1 MPRFENEDFDP
12 KKRNREDIDRTV
24 PKDEDYY
31 NYSPEDIDLN
41 FNSKKR
47 EDNIV
52 VDNQRKPGNYGDYQ
66 QDSRGDITFK
76 SETIDDF
83 DRGSSSH
90 QRNTRST
97 PHFSNGS
104 RFGSSDRENFKKG
117 NSHNSSNKNKKHK
130 SKNGK
135 KAKSILAVIL
145 VLVILLVGSVF
156 PVLARVNYDEKKA
169 DKYVTASDLKDDSSV
184 KNILLLGVD
193 ARSNESAEQTRSD
206 TMMLVS
212 VDSKHHAI
220 KLVSFLRDTWV

>member
-47 EDNIV
+47 ENNIV
-52 VDNQRKPGNYGDYQ
+52 VDNQREPGNYGDYQ

-117 NSHNSSNKNKKHK
+117 NSHNSSKKNKKHK

-156 PVLARVNYDEKKA
+156 PVLARVNYDEKKRI
-169 DKYVTASDLKDDSSV
+169 
-184 KNILLLGVD
+184 N
-193 ARSNESAEQTRSD
+193 
-206 TMMLVS
+206 M
-212 VDSKHHAI
+212 
-220 KLVSFLRDTWV
+220 

>member
-104 RFGSSDRENFKKG
+104 RFGSSDRENFKKATVII
-117 NSHNSSNKNKKHK
+117 HQTRIK
-130 SKNGK
+130 SI
-135 KAKSILAVIL
+135 KAKT
-145 VLVILLVGSVF
+145 
-156 PVLARVNYDEKKA
+156 EKR
-169 DKYVTASDLKDDSSV
+169 L
-184 KNILLLGVD
+184 NL
-193 ARSNESAEQTRSD
+193 
-206 TMMLVS
+206 
-212 VDSKHHAI
+212 
-220 KLVSFLRDTWV
+220 F

>member
-24 PKDEDYY
+24 PRMK
-31 NYSPEDIDLN
+31 IIIIIRLRILTLIL
-41 FNSKKR
+41 NSKKR

-83 DRGSSSH
+83 DRGSSSY

-117 NSHNSSNKNKKHK
+117 NSHNSSKQ
-130 SKNGK
+130 
-135 KAKSILAVIL
+135 
-145 VLVILLVGSVF
+145 
-156 PVLARVNYDEKKA
+156 E
-169 DKYVTASDLKDDSSV
+169 
-184 KNILLLGVD
+184 
-193 ARSNESAEQTRSD
+193 
-206 TMMLVS
+206 
-212 VDSKHHAI
+212 
-220 KLVSFLRDTWV
+220 

>member
-76 SETIDDF
+76 SETID
-83 DRGSSSH
+83 
-90 QRNTRST
+90 
-97 PHFSNGS
+97 
-104 RFGSSDRENFKKG
+104 E
-117 NSHNSSNKNKKHK
+117 
-130 SKNGK
+130 
-135 KAKSILAVIL
+135 L
-145 VLVILLVGSVF
+145 
-156 PVLARVNYDEKKA
+156 
-169 DKYVTASDLKDDSSV
+169 
-184 KNILLLGVD
+184 
-193 ARSNESAEQTRSD
+193 
-206 TMMLVS
+206 
-212 VDSKHHAI
+212 
-220 KLVSFLRDTWV
+220 

>member
-52 VDNQRKPGNYGDYQ
+52 VDNQREPGNYGDYQ

-104 RFGSSDRENFKKG
+104 VSAHLTERIL
-117 NSHNSSNKNKKHK
+117 
-130 SKNGK
+130 K
-135 KAKSILAVIL
+135 KATVIIRQKRIKSIKAKT
-145 VLVILLVGSVF
+145 
-156 PVLARVNYDEKKA
+156 EKK
-169 DKYVTASDLKDDSSV
+169 L
-184 KNILLLGVD
+184 NL
-193 ARSNESAEQTRSD
+193 
-206 TMMLVS
+206 
-212 VDSKHHAI
+212 
-220 KLVSFLRDTWV
+220 F

>member
-31 NYSPEDIDLN
+31 NYSPEDIDLS

-83 DRGSSSH
+83 DRGSSSYQETQEALLTSQTAAVSAH
-90 QRNTRST
+90 LA
-97 PHFSNGS
+97 
-104 RFGSSDRENFKKG
+104 EKIL
-117 NSHNSSNKNKKHK
+117 
-130 SKNGK
+130 K
-135 KAKSILAVIL
+135 KATVIIRQTKIKSIKAKT
-145 VLVILLVGSVF
+145 
-156 PVLARVNYDEKKA
+156 EKR
-169 DKYVTASDLKDDSSV
+169 L
-184 KNILLLGVD
+184 NL
-193 ARSNESAEQTRSD
+193 
-206 TMMLVS
+206 
-212 VDSKHHAI
+212 
-220 KLVSFLRDTWV
+220 F

>member
-76 SETIDDF
+76 RKDALSCISASCA
-83 DRGSSSH
+83 R
-90 QRNTRST
+90 QKR
-97 PHFSNGS
+97 PS
-104 RFGSSDRENFKKG
+104 RKSD
-117 NSHNSSNKNKKHK
+117 
-130 SKNGK
+130 
-135 KAKSILAVIL
+135 
-145 VLVILLVGSVF
+145 
-156 PVLARVNYDEKKA
+156 
-169 DKYVTASDLKDDSSV
+169 
-184 KNILLLGVD
+184 
-193 ARSNESAEQTRSD
+193 
-206 TMMLVS
+206 
-212 VDSKHHAI
+212 
-220 KLVSFLRDTWV
+220 

>member
-12 KKRNREDIDRTV
+12 KNRNREDIDRTV

-47 EDNIV
+47 ENNIV

-104 RFGSSDRENFKKG
+104 RFGSSDRKNFKKG

-206 TMMLVS
+206 TMTVS
-212 VDSKHHAI
+212 YTHLTLPTNSIV
-220 KLVSFLRDTWV
+220 

>member
-83 DRGSSSH
+83 DRGSSSY

-97 PHFSNGS
+97 PHFSNGN
-104 RFGSSDRENFKKG
+104 RFGSSDRKNFKKG

-156 PVLARVNYDEKKA
+156 PVLARVNYDEKRRI
-169 DKYVTASDLKDDSSV
+169 
-184 KNILLLGVD
+184 N
-193 ARSNESAEQTRSD
+193 
-206 TMMLVS
+206 M
-212 VDSKHHAI
+212 
-220 KLVSFLRDTWV
+220 

>member
-83 DRGSSSH
+83 DRGSEVPD
-90 QRNTRST
+90 RT
-97 PHFSNGS
+97 GS
-104 RFGSSDRENFKKG
+104 AGRRAVEGTHAHAFFCVMRIAQTG
-117 NSHNSSNKNKKHK
+117 
-130 SKNGK
+130 GK
-135 KAKSILAVIL
+135 
-145 VLVILLVGSVF
+145 
-156 PVLARVNYDEKKA
+156 D
-169 DKYVTASDLKDDSSV
+169 
-184 KNILLLGVD
+184 
-193 ARSNESAEQTRSD
+193 
-206 TMMLVS
+206 
-212 VDSKHHAI
+212 
-220 KLVSFLRDTWV
+220 

>member
-83 DRGSSSH
+83 DRGSSSY

-97 PHFSNGS
+97 PQTAAVSAHLT
-104 RFGSSDRENFKKG
+104 EKIL
-117 NSHNSSNKNKKHK
+117 
-130 SKNGK
+130 K
-135 KAKSILAVIL
+135 KATVIIRQTRIKSIKAKT
-145 VLVILLVGSVF
+145 
-156 PVLARVNYDEKKA
+156 EKR
-169 DKYVTASDLKDDSSV
+169 L
-184 KNILLLGVD
+184 N
-193 ARSNESAEQTRSD
+193 R
-206 TMMLVS
+206 
-212 VDSKHHAI
+212 
-220 KLVSFLRDTWV
+220 F

>member
-12 KKRNREDIDRTV
+12 KNRNREDIDRTV

-47 EDNIV
+47 ENNIV

-104 RFGSSDRENFKKG
+104 RFGSSDRKIL
-117 NSHNSSNKNKKHK
+117 
-130 SKNGK
+130 K
-135 KAKSILAVIL
+135 KATAIIRQTRIKSIKAKT
-145 VLVILLVGSVF
+145 
-156 PVLARVNYDEKKA
+156 EKR
-169 DKYVTASDLKDDSSV
+169 L
-184 KNILLLGVD
+184 NL
-193 ARSNESAEQTRSD
+193 
-206 TMMLVS
+206 
-212 VDSKHHAI
+212 
-220 KLVSFLRDTWV
+220 F